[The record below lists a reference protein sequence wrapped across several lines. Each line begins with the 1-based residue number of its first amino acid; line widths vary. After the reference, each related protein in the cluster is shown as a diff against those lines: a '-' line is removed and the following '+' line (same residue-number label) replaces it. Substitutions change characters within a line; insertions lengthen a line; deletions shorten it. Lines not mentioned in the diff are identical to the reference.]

1 MSFAG
6 STNKSSCPN
15 SIIKMWVLLEG
26 QPRAI
31 KLKAD
36 LSEVEDLDDFAP
48 ILKREFEELKNV
60 KNQNIVFLDN
70 NNTLLSPDTCLQT
83 LAYNT
88 TAKTPLLVRYS
99 LSNAN
104 SKCKIPHTS
113 GSLSLLREEVVKRF
127 KEIQTEEFYFFND
140 ETKEEIRNEYS
151 FNILVSQTELN
162 SNNYNLKLKVKVEGK
177 RSYSDWELK
186 DVFKE
191 ILRRDYKSLG
201 GMPRFNLNDLLSLEH
216 PFTENE
222 LKSFVDELQKT
233 LNAFKKEFG
242 INEETAREY
251 ISTFM
256 KTAFCHIQDYIN
268 ESAQLSVE
276 IDLEGSRG
284 YGPVDYMVVII
295 KILVL
300 LCEAK
305 AENMNKGTAQVLVQ
319 MHSAIEQQLGKRK
332 HGQME
337 QAMFGIV
344 TTGKLWRFVRWT
356 GSLEEPTV
364 HISEEYT
371 CNFKG
376 NMEPEKEVLRYIAQI
391 LQAQAMAF
399 GVDDKDSG
407 HPSKRQYSSSETK
420 INEEAKLRISD
431 SSTTI
436 PIPSTHIS
444 KSSGLGY
451 LPKTQIDNWSAM
463 CSDNDDEAGYYWNP
477 TSLGDLPNGG
487 ICLSTSERQSLAN
500 LVGIPRYFYVDHAEI
515 PLTRHKLHTKSLI
528 RLLLILRN
536 IMIVNKS
543 LLIQALEQASAHP
556 PRNVHPSTTVS
567 SPPHK

>member
-26 QPRAI
+26 KPKAI

-36 LSEVEDLDDFAP
+36 LSEAKDLEDFIP
-48 ILKREFEELKNV
+48 ILKREFEELKNI

-70 NNTLLSPDTCLQT
+70 NNNTLIPPDTC
-83 LAYNT
+83 
-88 TAKTPLLVRYS
+88 
-99 LSNAN
+99 
-104 SKCKIPHTS
+104 KCNIPHTG
-113 GSLSLLREEVVKRF
+113 GSLK
-127 KEIQTEEFYFFND
+127 
-140 ETKEEIRNEYS
+140 EIRNEYS
-151 FNILVSQTELN
+151 FNTLASQTELN
-162 SNNYNLKLKVKVEGK
+162 GNNYNLKLKVKVEGK
-177 RSYSDWELK
+177 KSYRDWELK

-191 ILRRDYKSLG
+191 ILRWDYKSLG
-201 GMPRFNLNDLLSLEH
+201 GIPRFNLNDLLSLEH

-222 LKSFVDELQKT
+222 LK
-233 LNAFKKEFG
+233 NH
-242 INEETAREY
+242 IN
-251 ISTFM
+251 
-256 KTAFCHIQDYIN
+256 K
-268 ESAQLSVE
+268 SAQLSMKIE
-276 IDLEGSRG
+276 LEGSRE
-284 YGPVDYMVVII
+284 YGPVDYMVVTV

-319 MHSAIEQQLGKRK
+319 MHSAIEQQLDKHK

-376 NMEPEKEVLRYIAQI
+376 NMEPEKEMSRYIVQR

-407 HPSKRQYSSSETK
+407 HPSKRQYF
-420 INEEAKLRISD
+420 
-431 SSTTI
+431 
-436 PIPSTHIS
+436 
-444 KSSGLGY
+444 
-451 LPKTQIDNWSAM
+451 TQI
-463 CSDNDDEAGYYWNP
+463 
-477 TSLGDLPNGG
+477 G
-487 ICLSTSERQSLAN
+487 I
-500 LVGIPRYFYVDHAEI
+500 
-515 PLTRHKLHTKSLI
+515 
-528 RLLLILRN
+528 
-536 IMIVNKS
+536 
-543 LLIQALEQASAHP
+543 
-556 PRNVHPSTTVS
+556 
-567 SPPHK
+567 

>member
-104 SKCKIPHTS
+104 SKCNIPHTG
-113 GSLSLLREEVVKRF
+113 GSLK
-127 KEIQTEEFYFFND
+127 
-140 ETKEEIRNEYS
+140 EIRNEYS

-319 MHSAIEQQLGKRK
+319 MHSAIEQQLDKHK

-376 NMEPEKEVLRYIAQI
+376 NMEPEKEMSRYIVQR

-407 HPSKRQYSSSETK
+407 HPSKRQ
-420 INEEAKLRISD
+420 
-431 SSTTI
+431 
-436 PIPSTHIS
+436 
-444 KSSGLGY
+444 
-451 LPKTQIDNWSAM
+451 
-463 CSDNDDEAGYYWNP
+463 
-477 TSLGDLPNGG
+477 
-487 ICLSTSERQSLAN
+487 
-500 LVGIPRYFYVDHAEI
+500 
-515 PLTRHKLHTKSLI
+515 
-528 RLLLILRN
+528 
-536 IMIVNKS
+536 
-543 LLIQALEQASAHP
+543 
-556 PRNVHPSTTVS
+556 
-567 SPPHK
+567 